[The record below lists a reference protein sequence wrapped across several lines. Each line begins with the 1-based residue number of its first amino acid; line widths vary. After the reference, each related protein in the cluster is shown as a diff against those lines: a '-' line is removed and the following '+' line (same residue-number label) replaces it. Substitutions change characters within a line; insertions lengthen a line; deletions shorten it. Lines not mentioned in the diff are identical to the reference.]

1 MDNEKKN
8 FSEQNTNGDVTEL
21 DSAPITAEDLIR
33 RLKSNI
39 RQNPNLQ
46 GADLFEDAVEETAET
61 KEEEPVIPEE
71 PEVEVQPQ
79 EDEPSRIFKFR
90 KKNKKKARSDDDVDL
105 NDVVTESAEPVLEP
119 SFEDSG
125 INPMKE
131 LADLLAG
138 KAEEA
143 EETEE
148 TVVSEEIVAEEVIDK
163 EAEEAESIFEQIK
176 VEVEYSEP
184 AAEEAEV
191 EESVVEQTSEE
202 TRPVSKEYVLN
213 VENAAEKTNVFEPNI
228 IKNALEADEKNDL
241 FGENEKPIEAEQ
253 LSFGMAEDELQKSIQ
268 EAEAFIYDREHID
281 SPEDVINAEQII
293 TDGLIGDGTAAEEFD
308 QTDLWIASAFG
319 DEDEIKEMYG
329 EDAAQEIQTEIDIE
343 VSEYL
348 KKEEKEA
355 VETAKIEEEY
365 TSREQNKT
373 FFANYR
379 KEHKISL
386 IKLAICFVLMLVAL
400 VYDNLSSW
408 GGTLPGALN
417 PANYAVVHILVS
429 LQLLVLAG
437 ALAWKQ
443 LYFGARALIVWKPIP
458 ESMSA
463 VVVAMSVIYHIVHC
477 FISEIDPNVSLYV
490 FPVILCI
497 FFTLLGDFLDLK
509 REILSFNIV
518 ASKRQKYIINHVEK
532 EKATLENDA
541 FSDYLSNDEEPSMFK
556 IVKTGFVENF
566 RSRMNSYSKNNSIIN
581 ILIPVVVALGIVFFI
596 ISTVIF
602 DAKTAF
608 SAAYLAF
615 ILAAPFSLLLS
626 FSYPFYSASKKAF
639 EDDSAI
645 IGSVS
650 LEEYSHANTLS
661 FEDRDVFPSYG
672 VKVKSIKVYG
682 DSRIDKILYNA
693 AAVFKKVGGPLA
705 DVFDMATHE
714 LDGSDNVEI
723 IDIAK
728 DGIESIVDGQH
739 IYVGRASYLR
749 TNNFVPMYEP
759 DDDAIEDSGDACIM
773 YMVCNDEVAA
783 KMYVQYII
791 DPDFEYTLRQLYKAG
806 ICIGIKTFDPN
817 IDDRLLGS
825 KIRITKYPVR
835 ILRGRNLDDMSVP
848 EESSDSG
855 LVSRNSPKSL
865 LQAFALC
872 NKVLNTAKAGIM
884 VKMLSIVFSVLLMAF
899 LLVFASQ
906 TTIPSLYVALYQ
918 LFWMIPVYLISK
930 TI

>member
-8 FSEQNTNGDVTEL
+8 FSEQNTSEDGAEF

-39 RQNPNLQ
+39 RQNPNVQ
-46 GADLFEDAVEETAET
+46 GDTLFDEQTDVTTET
-61 KEEEPVIPEE
+61 KEEVVEEETVETEEPVI
-71 PEVEVQPQ
+71 EVAFAE
-79 EDEPSRIFKFR
+79 
-90 KKNKKKARSDDDVDL
+90 
-105 NDVVTESAEPVLEP
+105 ESAE
-119 SFEDSG
+119 D
-125 INPMKE
+125 
-131 LADLLAG
+131 
-138 KAEEA
+138 EE
-143 EETEE
+143 E
-148 TVVSEEIVAEEVIDK
+148 
-163 EAEEAESIFEQIK
+163 
-176 VEVEYSEP
+176 
-184 AAEEAEV
+184 
-191 EESVVEQTSEE
+191 EESVVDSVKLLVELLSKQEEEPSEAEVTEEAE
-202 TRPVSKEYVLN
+202 TVEEAEAVVEEPEIAKENSAPTEKEYVLSI
-213 VENAAEKTNVFEPNI
+213 ENSAEKTNVFEPQQL
-228 IKNALEADEKNDL
+228 KNALEADEKSNL
-241 FGENEKPIEAEQ
+241 FGEETSIEAEQ
-253 LSFGMAEDELQKSIQ
+253 LSFGMGEDELQKSIQ
-268 EAEAFIYDREHID
+268 EAEAFIYEREHFD
-281 SPEDVINAEQII
+281 NPDDVINDEVQLS
-293 TDGLIGDGTAAEEFD
+293 DGLIGDGQNDEDFD

-319 DEDEIKEMYG
+319 DEDELKEMYG

-343 VSEYL
+343 VNEYL

-355 VETAKIEEEY
+355 VETARIEEEY

-386 IKLAICFVLMLVAL
+386 IKLAICFVIMLVAL
-400 VYDNLSSW
+400 VYDNLSAW
-408 GGTLPGALN
+408 GGSLPGALN
-417 PANYAVVHILVS
+417 PENYPVVHILIS

-437 ALAWKQ
+437 AMAWKQ
-443 LYFGARALIVWKPIP
+443 LYVGVMSLIAWRPLP

-463 VVVAMSVIYHIVHC
+463 VVVAMSAIYHVVHC
-477 FISEIDPNVSLYV
+477 FISEIDANVSLYV
-490 FPVILCI
+490 FPAILCI

-509 REILSFNIV
+509 REILSFNVV

-532 EKATLENDA
+532 EKADLENVA
-541 FSDYLSNDEEPSMFK
+541 FSDYFSDEEEPSMFK

-566 RSRMNSYSKNNSIIN
+566 RARMNSYSRNNSIIN
-581 ILIPVVVALGIVFFI
+581 ILIPVVLALGIVFFI
-596 ISTVIF
+596 ISTVIY

-608 SAAYLAF
+608 SAGYLAF

-645 IGSVS
+645 IGSIS

-661 FEDRDVFPSYG
+661 FDDKDVFPSYG

-693 AAVFKKVGGPLA
+693 AAVFKKIGGPLA
-705 DVFDMATHE
+705 DVFDLATHD

-739 IYVGRASYLR
+739 IYIGKASYLKN
-749 TNNFVPMYEP
+749 NNFEPVYEQ
-759 DDDAIEDSGDACIM
+759 DDDAIEDSGEACIM
-773 YMVCNDEVAA
+773 YMVCNDEISA

-835 ILRGRNLDDMSVP
+835 ILRGRSLDDMSVP

-872 NKVLNTAKAGIM
+872 NKVLSTAKAGVM

-899 LLVFASQ
+899 LLVFADK
-906 TTIPSLYVALYQ
+906 TAIPSFYVALYQ
-918 LFWMIPVYLISK
+918 LFWIIPIYLISK

>member
-8 FSEQNTNGDVTEL
+8 FSEQNTSEDGAEF

-46 GADLFEDAVEETAET
+46 GDTLFDEQADATNEIKEEVVAEETVAA
-61 KEEEPVIPEE
+61 EEPVI
-71 PEVEVQPQ
+71 
-79 EDEPSRIFKFR
+79 
-90 KKNKKKARSDDDVDL
+90 
-105 NDVVTESAEPVLEP
+105 
-119 SFEDSG
+119 
-125 INPMKE
+125 
-131 LADLLAG
+131 
-138 KAEEA
+138 
-143 EETEE
+143 
-148 TVVSEEIVAEEVIDK
+148 VAEEP
-163 EAEEAESIFEQIK
+163 AED
-176 VEVEYSEP
+176 
-184 AAEEAEV
+184 EEE
-191 EESVVEQTSEE
+191 EESVVDSVKLLVELLSKQDEEPSETEVVEEAE
-202 TRPVSKEYVLN
+202 TVEEAEAVVEEPEIAEDNSAPVEKEYVLSI
-213 VENAAEKTNVFEPNI
+213 ENAAEKTNVFEPQQL
-228 IKNALEADEKNDL
+228 KNALEADEKNNL
-241 FGENEKPIEAEQ
+241 FGEEPSLEAEQ

-268 EAEAFIYDREHID
+268 EAEAFIYEREHFD
-281 SPEDVINAEQII
+281 NPDDVINDEVQLS
-293 TDGLIGDGTAAEEFD
+293 DGLIGDGQNDEDFD

-319 DEDEIKEMYG
+319 DEDELKEMYG

-343 VSEYL
+343 VNEYL

-386 IKLAICFVLMLVAL
+386 IKLAICFVIMLVAL
-400 VYDNLSSW
+400 VYDNLSAW
-408 GGTLPGALN
+408 GGSLPGALN
-417 PANYAVVHILVS
+417 PENYPVVHILVS

-437 ALAWKQ
+437 AVAWKQ
-443 LYFGARALIVWKPIP
+443 LYVGVLSLIAWRPLP

-463 VVVAMSVIYHIVHC
+463 VVVLMSAIYHVVHC
-477 FISEIDPNVSLYV
+477 FISEIDANVSLYV
-490 FPVILCI
+490 FPAILCI

-509 REILSFNIV
+509 REILSFNVV

-532 EKATLENDA
+532 EKADLENVA
-541 FSDYLSNDEEPSMFK
+541 FSDYFSDDEELSMFK

-566 RSRMNSYSKNNSIIN
+566 RTRMNSYSRNNTIIN
-581 ILIPVVVALGIVFFI
+581 ILIPVVLALGIVFYI
-596 ISTVIF
+596 ISAVIF

-608 SAAYLAF
+608 SAGYLAF
-615 ILAAPFSLLLS
+615 ILASPFSLLLS

-645 IGSVS
+645 IGSIS

-661 FEDRDVFPSYG
+661 FDDKDVFPSYG

-705 DVFDMATHE
+705 DVFDLATHD

-739 IYVGRASYLR
+739 IYVGKASYLK
-749 TNNFVPMYEP
+749 TNNFEPMYEQ
-759 DDDAIEDSGDACIM
+759 DDDAIEDSGEACIM
-773 YMVCNDEVAA
+773 YMVCNDEISA

-835 ILRGRNLDDMSVP
+835 ILRGRSLEDMSVP

-872 NKVLNTAKAGIM
+872 NKVLSTAKAGVM

-899 LLVFASQ
+899 FLVFADK
-906 TTIPSLYVALYQ
+906 TAIPSFYVALYQ
-918 LFWMIPVYLISK
+918 LFWIIPVYLISK

>member
-8 FSEQNTNGDVTEL
+8 FSEQNTNGESTER

-39 RQNPNLQ
+39 KQNPNLH
-46 GADLFEDAVEETAET
+46 GDVIFDEDVADVVETKAEAPEAEETVSAEDHVT
-61 KEEEPVIPEE
+61 DE
-71 PEVEVQPQ
+71 QLQ
-79 EDEPSRIFKFR
+79 EEPSRRFKF
-90 KKNKKKARSDDDVDL
+90 KKNKKKKHKTDSDKNVLTDIADEK
-105 NDVVTESAEPVLEP
+105 TEMFFEP
-119 SFEDSG
+119 SNEEAG
-125 INPMKE
+125 VNPMKE
-131 LADLLAG
+131 LADLLANKDKTSIEDTVAEDAEDG
-138 KAEEA
+138 EEIKVNEAEAEAEQEVSPVETESEEA
-143 EETEE
+143 
-148 TVVSEEIVAEEVIDK
+148 
-163 EAEEAESIFEQIK
+163 
-176 VEVEYSEP
+176 
-184 AAEEAEV
+184 
-191 EESVVEQTSEE
+191 QTA
-202 TRPVSKEYVLN
+202 SKEYVLS
-213 VENAAEKTNVFEPNI
+213 VENIAEKTNVFEPQQ
-228 IKNALEADEKNDL
+228 IKNALEAEGKKDL
-241 FGENEKPIEAEQ
+241 FGENEQPLEAEQ
-253 LSFGMAEDELQKSIQ
+253 LSFGMGEDELQKSIQ
-268 EAEAFIYDREHID
+268 EAEAFIYEREHID
-281 SPEDVINAEQII
+281 TPEDVINDVQAVPE
-293 TDGLIGDGTAAEEFD
+293 GLIGDGQNESEFD

-348 KKEEKEA
+348 KKEEKES

-373 FFANYR
+373 FFAKYR
-379 KEHKISL
+379 KEHKLSL
-386 IKLAICFVLMLVAL
+386 IKLAICFVIMLAAL

-408 GGTLPGALN
+408 GGSLPGALN

-437 ALAWKQ
+437 ALAWRQ
-443 LYFGARALIVWKPIP
+443 LYVGVKALIAWKPIP

-463 VVVAMSVIYHIVHC
+463 VVVAMSVIYHVVHC
-477 FISEIDPNVSLYV
+477 FISEIDSNVSLYV
-490 FPVILCI
+490 FPTILCI

-518 ASKRQKYIINHVEK
+518 ASKRQKYIINHVAK
-532 EKATLENDA
+532 ENATLENDA
-541 FSDYLSNDEEPSMFK
+541 FSEYLSSDEDPSMFK

-596 ISTVIF
+596 ISAVIF

-615 ILAAPFSLLLS
+615 ILAAPFSLLLT

-645 IGSVS
+645 IGNVS

-705 DVFDMATHE
+705 DVFDLATHE

-749 TNNFVPMYEP
+749 TNNFVPMYES
-759 DDDAIEDSGDACIM
+759 DDDDIEDSGEACIM
-773 YMVCNDEVAA
+773 YMVCDDELSA

-835 ILRGRNLDDMSVP
+835 ILRGRTLDDMSVP

-872 NKVLNTAKAGIM
+872 NKVLNTAKTGIM
-884 VKMLSIVFSVLLMAF
+884 VKMLSIVFSVLIMAF

-906 TTIPSLYVALYQ
+906 TSIPSLYVALYQ